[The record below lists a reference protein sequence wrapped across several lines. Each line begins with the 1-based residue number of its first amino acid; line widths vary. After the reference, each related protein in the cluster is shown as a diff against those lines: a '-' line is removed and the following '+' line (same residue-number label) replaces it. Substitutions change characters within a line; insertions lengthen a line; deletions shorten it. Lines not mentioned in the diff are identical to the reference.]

1 MRYPKLRELVE
12 AITALIKG
20 PYTSKF
26 PFKPHV
32 PEKRFR
38 GKPEYHK
45 DQCVGCGACYEV
57 CPSGCIEM
65 TDVVDSDP
73 PLRKLDLHLDS
84 CLFCGQCQAA
94 CITKEGIKQSNKLDD
109 LSVFDRNEAIESVE
123 KELVLCEGCGCVV
136 GAKAHLIWIAEKLGP
151 LAYSSPTSY
160 LSALGVLRIAHLK
173 AERPEELTRQ
183 DRMKILCPKCRR
195 EITLET

>member
-38 GKPEYHK
+38 GKPEYNE
-45 DQCVGCGACYEV
+45 QGCVGCNACFEV
-57 CPSGCIEM
+57 CPTGCI
-65 TDVVDSDP
+65 TTKDVIDADVP
-73 PLRKLDLHLDS
+73 VRRLDLHYDS
-84 CLFCGQCQAA
+84 CIFCGQCQAA
-94 CITKEGIKQSNKLDD
+94 CITQEGIKLSDKFD
-109 LSVFDRNEAIESVE
+109 LALFDRSEAVESVE
-123 KELVLCEGCGCVV
+123 KKLALCEGCGCVV
-136 GAKAHLIWIAEKLGP
+136 GAKDHLKWIAKKLGP

-160 LSALGVLRIAHLK
+160 LSALKDLKLAHLK
-173 AERPEELTRQ
+173 VSKSDDLTRQ
-183 DRMKILCPKCRR
+183 DRVKVLCPKCRR

>member
-12 AITALIKG
+12 AIKALIKG

-26 PFKPHV
+26 PFQPHT

-45 DQCVGCGACYEV
+45 DQCVGCGACKEV
-57 CPSGCIEM
+57 CPAGCIKM
-65 TDVVDSDP
+65 QDTIDVDP
-73 PLRKLDLHLDS
+73 PLRRLDLHYDS

-94 CITKEGIKQSNKLDD
+94 CITQEGIKLSDKFD
-109 LSVFDRNEAIESVE
+109 LAVFDRNEAVESVE
-123 KELVLCEGCGCVV
+123 KELVLCEACRCVI
-136 GAKAHLIWIAEKLGP
+136 GARDHLVWIAKSLGE

-160 LSALGVLRIAHLK
+160 LSALKDLK
-173 AERPEELTRQ
+173 LAYLNVEKSEDLTRQ
-183 DRMKILCPKCRR
+183 DRVKILCPKCRR
-195 EITLET
+195 EITLNT